1 MLNSLKPVK
10 GSRKTTKRLGRGP
23 GSGNGKTSGR
33 GSKGQLAR
41 SGGNVRIGF
50 EGGQTP
56 FFQRIP
62 KRGFHNINKKNYSLV
77 NLQDLEIFDNGTLVN
92 RELLIKNKI
101 IKKNNLL
108 IKVLS
113 KGNFTKK
120 LTVQAS
126 KFSNKSKEIIKKNG
140 GNAEILN

>member
-10 GSRKTTKRLGRGP
+10 GSRKTIKRLGRGP

-33 GSKGQLAR
+33 GSKGQLSR

-62 KRGFHNINKKNYSLV
+62 KRGFHNINKKEYSLV
-77 NLQDLEIFDNGTLVN
+77 NLQDLEIFEDGTLVN
-92 RELLIKNKI
+92 REILIKNKI
-101 IKKNNLL
+101 IKKNTLL
-108 IKVLS
+108 IKILS

-126 KFSNKSKEIIKKNG
+126 KFSKKSKEIIEKNG
-140 GNAEILN
+140 GIVEILN